1 MSGRLRPASS
11 GTERGRRHFSC
22 ARRRSRPSADRCP
35 TRPAG
40 PTFEAWNEAVWQ
52 KHRARDGV
60 RLARAYDGDA
70 LVGFAYGYTGQ
81 RGQWWTDNAARVLE
95 ADVADAWLG
104 GHFELVSL
112 GLLEGARRAGIGR
125 GLLHAVVNGIEHERL
140 LLMATSDATDPAR
153 RLYDSEGWRVIG
165 PGIGEGAIIM
175 GKRTD
180 EPTSA

>member
-1 MSGRLRPASS
+1 LTTGYKTTVAPVQFRV
-11 GTERGRRHFSC
+11 
-22 ARRRSRPSADRCP
+22 ADSVAAADGISIWP
-35 TRPAG
+35 VYQSVFG
-40 PTFEAWNEAVWQ
+40 DYPTFEAWDEAVWR
-52 KHRARDGV
+52 KHRVRDGV
-60 RLARAYDGDA
+60 RLARAYDGVA

-112 GLLEGARRAGIGR
+112 GVLDGARRAGIGR
-125 GLLHAVVNGIEHERL
+125 GLLRAVVNGLEHERL

-153 RLYDSEGWRVIG
+153 RLYASEGWRVIG
-165 PGIGEGAIIM
+165 PGIGDGAVIM